1 MYLFRGGRDFDL
13 IFWGI
18 RILKG
23 RKEGCGFSVVREGGR
38 EGGREGLLLYRIGA
52 APED

>member
-23 RKEGCGFSVVREGGR
+23 RKKKKKRDAVLVLLGREGEREGGKGFCYT
-38 EGGREGLLLYRIGA
+38 E
-52 APED
+52 